1 MWTSYSLRFARTGAR
16 PAESK
21 LVLPLP
27 AVRLG
32 YVLDLLLV
40 VPEYVV
46 AARLLW
52 RRAPWGYVAATVLLV
67 SGTLL
72 QLQYMVA
79 VVLQTAARGLG
90 ATPVDPVE
98 PFIVLGMAAG
108 GAALLA
114 GLRARPLTP
123 QPTPLPTAA

>member
-1 MWTSYSLRFARTGAR
+1 M
-16 PAESK
+16 
-21 LVLPLP
+21 
-27 AVRLG
+27 
-32 YVLDLLLV
+32 

-79 VVLQTAARGLG
+79 LGFQTAARVPG

-98 PFIVLGMAAG
+98 PFIALGMAAG
-108 GAALLA
+108 AAVLLA
-114 GLRARPLTP
+114 GLRGRPLTP
-123 QPTPLPTAA
+123 SPTQQPTAA